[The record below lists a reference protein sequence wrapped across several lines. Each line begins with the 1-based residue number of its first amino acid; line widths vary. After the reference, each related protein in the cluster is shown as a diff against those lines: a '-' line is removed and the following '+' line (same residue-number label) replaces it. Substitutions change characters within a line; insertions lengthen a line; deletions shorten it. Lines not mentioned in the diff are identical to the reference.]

1 MSVTFYLIKH
11 QTKAKIRSPYFDTT
25 QPEDSIF
32 NPRFDRVDIYPTMN
46 YSNSNAAG
54 LLKIVGKWKEGE
66 DLCGS
71 VYSSEIQEFL
81 NHVNGLEKEY
91 AENEYV
97 SKFLERLDWMLRVA
111 LELEDGIA
119 WA

>member
-1 MSVTFYLIKH
+1 MGVTFYLIKH
-11 QTKAKIRSPYFDTT
+11 QTKAKIRSPHFDPT

-32 NPRFDRVDIYPTMN
+32 NPRFDREDIYPTMN
-46 YSNSNAAG
+46 YANSNAAQ
-54 LLKIVGKWKEGE
+54 LLSIVGKWKDGE

-71 VYSSEIQEFL
+71 VYNSEIQEFL
-81 NHVNGLEKEY
+81 NYVNSLEPAY
-91 AENEYV
+91 ADNAYV